1 MSLQKIIDRCTAINI
16 ERKKMSAFSISR
28 SGQVKTMSRVSQ
40 IPWVFTVNMHSGMKY
55 VDNRDLLEELD
66 RLDRVFEEEINIGKS
81 NTGIAWVTAYRG
93 TCTANAL
100 TFASVNTIGVTNV
113 TINVANVRTL
123 GGATSTD
130 YLVKKG
136 DYISFGS
143 DNTYRYP
150 YTVLADTLVGSANTV
165 VVSVNRPV
173 ITQSGYT
180 IAGQPVKFGSNVSW
194 RVKMI
199 EQPSYTITPDRL
211 IEFSGDFRLMEIIQ
225 D

>member
-1 MSLQKIIDRCTAINI
+1 MSLQQIINRCTAINI
-16 ERKKMSAFSISR
+16 ERKKVSAYSISR

-40 IPWVFTVNMHSGMKY
+40 IPWVFTVTMHSGLKY
-55 VDNRDLLEELD
+55 TENRDLLEELD
-66 RLDRVFEEEINIGKS
+66 RLDRIFEEEINIGVS
-81 NTGIAWVTAYRG
+81 NPNISWITAYRG
-93 TCTANAL
+93 TCNTSAL
-100 TFASVNTIGVTNV
+100 AYATVNTIGTTNV
-113 TINVANVRTL
+113 TVNVANVRTL
-123 GGATSTD
+123 GGAASTD

-143 DNTYRYP
+143 DSTYRYP
-150 YTVLADTLVGSANTV
+150 YTVLADTQVGSASTV
-165 VVSVNRPV
+165 VVPVNRPI

-180 IAGQPVKFGSNVSW
+180 IAGQAVKFGSAVSW

-211 IEFSGDFRLMEIIQ
+211 IEFSSEFKLIEIIQ